1 MPRTTRSTNIDLIRW
16 LNYGHDNTAK
26 KLAAV
31 INANYLSKMA
41 TGDME
46 VTDKKARQIE
56 KVFDLPAGWLDRDN
70 IALLKINALDF
81 DIHKIV
87 LGYSDDAKNGLLAF
101 ISDKS

>member
-41 TGDME
+41 TGDMK

-87 LGYSDDAKNGLLAF
+87 LGCSDVAKKGLLAF